1 MTDNKKTRF
10 AIVGCGAISSAHF
23 TGVERAEEAE
33 LTAICDADPI
43 RAEQFAQRYRVRKY
57 TDYAKLL
64 EDPDIDVVCLAT
76 PSGMHPEQTI
86 MAAQAGKH
94 IVCEKPIA
102 IRLEHVEQ
110 MIAACAEAG
119 VQLATVFP
127 RRVSPAAVFV
137 KRLLDEGK
145 LGRLSLCS
153 GYVKFY
159 RSQAYYDSAG
169 WRGTWAMDGGGAM
182 MNQGIHTIDLLQW
195 LAGPVRSLVGYA
207 RPVLR
212 QIEVEDTAV
221 ISLQFRSGAL
231 GSIEATTTAHRQ
243 PDHRILIHGDRGT
256 VELTGD
262 EVTTLAID
270 GEQPELPL
278 FAPFQVVPDG
288 HAVLI
293 RDMAQA
299 IRDGRRPMITGEDG
313 RHALEIILGT
323 YESHRSGLPVHF

>member
-1 MTDNKKTRF
+1 MAGNNKIRF

-23 TGVERAEEAE
+23 TGIERAEEAE
-33 LTAICDADPI
+33 LVAVCDADPN
-43 RAEQFAQRYRVRKY
+43 RAEQHAQRYNVRKY
-57 TDYAKLL
+57 TDYGKLL
-64 EDPDIDVVCLAT
+64 ADPDVDVVCLAT
-76 PSGMHPEQTI
+76 PSGVHPQQTI

-102 IRLEHVEQ
+102 IRLDDVER
-110 MIAACAEAG
+110 MISACAEAG
-119 VQLATVFP
+119 VQLATIFP
-127 RRVSPAAVFV
+127 RRVSPAAIYV
-137 KRLLDEGK
+137 KRLLDDGK
-145 LGRLSLCS
+145 LGKLSLCS

-195 LAGPVRSLVGYA
+195 LAGPVRSLFGYA

-212 QIEVEDTAV
+212 NIEVEDTAV
-221 ISLQFRSGAL
+221 VSLQFQSGAL
-231 GSIEATTTAHRQ
+231 GSIEATTTAHKQ
-243 PDHRILIHGDRGT
+243 PDHRIIIHGDRGT

-262 EVTTLAID
+262 EVTALAID
-270 GEQPELPL
+270 GEQLELPQ

-293 RDMAQA
+293 RDMALA
-299 IRDGRRPMITGEDG
+299 IRDRRRPMITGEDG

-323 YESHRSGLPVHF
+323 YESERSGQPVRF